1 MGDKFKELLEIIN
14 VFGEKSASADKLTR
28 SDVVGIY
35 EGAMG
40 ELEKSQS
47 ELGKLLGAGV
57 SGWWLSVSGWL
68 PEVVSLCVGIATLLY
83 LIIKIYK
90 ELK

>member
-1 MGDKFKELLEIIN
+1 MASIIDTL
-14 VFGEKSASADKLTR
+14 KTT
-28 SDVVGIY
+28 
-35 EGAMG
+35 
-40 ELEKSQS
+40 
-47 ELGKLLGAGV
+47 GAGV

-68 PEVVSLCVGIATLLY
+68 PQIVSLSVGIATLIY

>member
-1 MGDKFKELLEIIN
+1 MESIIDTL
-14 VFGEKSASADKLTR
+14 KTT
-28 SDVVGIY
+28 
-35 EGAMG
+35 
-40 ELEKSQS
+40 
-47 ELGKLLGAGV
+47 GAGV

-68 PEVVSLCVGIATLLY
+68 PEIVSLSVGIATLVY